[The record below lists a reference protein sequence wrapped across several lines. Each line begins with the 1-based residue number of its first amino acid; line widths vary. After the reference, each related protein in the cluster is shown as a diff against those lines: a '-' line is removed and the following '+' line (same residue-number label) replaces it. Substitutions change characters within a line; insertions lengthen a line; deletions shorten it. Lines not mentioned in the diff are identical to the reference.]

1 MGGHYEKD
9 MYKQFCEMAERLNSL
24 EKGSKQDRK
33 EIKRLNKE
41 VDRVNKRNTVL
52 EKKLASQGQELTEV
66 KAENKALKKEN
77 KILREDNERMK
88 RILNNNSD
96 NSSLPSSSDKSNNS
110 CKAANEYNGREKSRR
125 RQGAQAGHKGTTISK
140 SDVKSMIDSGKIQ
153 RTGSKE
159 IGTPSDE
166 FVTRYVLDF
175 SMLTTAQEVRI
186 YADEN
191 GKYLIPEEYRADV
204 SYGNGIRAVISMLY
218 SDGIMA
224 NDRIA
229 NFINGLS
236 GDTLKLSNGTVY
248 NVCRKF
254 SELCATQTPA
264 ITNEILA
271 NDVLCTDATTMYIDG
286 N

>member
-52 EKKLASQGQELTEV
+52 EKKLASQGPELTEV

-77 KILREDNERMK
+77 KILHEDNERMK

-96 NSSLPSSSDKSNNS
+96 NSSLPPSSDKSNNS

-125 RQGAQAGHKGTTISK
+125 RQGAQAGHKGTTLMK
-140 SDVKSMIDSGKIQ
+140 
-153 RTGSKE
+153 
-159 IGTPSDE
+159 
-166 FVTRYVLDF
+166 FV
-175 SMLTTAQEVRI
+175 SMLTRMENTSSRRNTVRMS
-186 YADEN
+186 AMATESV
-191 GKYLIPEEYRADV
+191 P
-204 SYGNGIRAVISMLY
+204 VISMLY

-236 GDTLKLSNGTVY
+236 GDTLELSNRGRFITSVENSLSY
-248 NVCRKF
+248 VRHRRRPLPMRSSRMMCSVPMLRPCTLTATRRTSAISAVNVLHYTLSRT
-254 SELCATQTPA
+254 ARP
-264 ITNEILA
+264 
-271 NDVLCTDATTMYIDG
+271 
-286 N
+286 